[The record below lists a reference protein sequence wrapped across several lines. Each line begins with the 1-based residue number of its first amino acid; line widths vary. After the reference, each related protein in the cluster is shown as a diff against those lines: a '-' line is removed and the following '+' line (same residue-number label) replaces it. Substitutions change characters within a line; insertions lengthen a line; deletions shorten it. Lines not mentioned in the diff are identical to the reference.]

1 MNKKD
6 FIDWLS
12 SYTAYERT
20 YSGDD
25 EWRELMNYAEYI
37 WDELTIENESVLFR
51 WEECGWGYT
60 EYRTREYSFE
70 EFIERY
76 TNYELKY

>member
-1 MNKKD
+1 
-6 FIDWLS
+6 
-12 SYTAYERT
+12 
-20 YSGDD
+20 
-25 EWRELMNYAEYI
+25 MNYAEYI